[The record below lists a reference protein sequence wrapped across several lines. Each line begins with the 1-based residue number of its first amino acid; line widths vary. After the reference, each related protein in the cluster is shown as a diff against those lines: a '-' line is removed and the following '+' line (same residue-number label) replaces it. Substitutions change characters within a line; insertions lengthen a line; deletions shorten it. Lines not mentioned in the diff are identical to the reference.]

1 MVVFKCGGG
10 MKIVSRLFVYEDSSS
25 STGVLNTV
33 YDKNKMNWYDFK
45 VGTLFAIS
53 HSFKINCSSEF
64 Q

>member
-33 YDKNKMNWYDFK
+33 YEKNKMNSYDFK

-53 HSFKINCSSEF
+53 H
-64 Q
+64 